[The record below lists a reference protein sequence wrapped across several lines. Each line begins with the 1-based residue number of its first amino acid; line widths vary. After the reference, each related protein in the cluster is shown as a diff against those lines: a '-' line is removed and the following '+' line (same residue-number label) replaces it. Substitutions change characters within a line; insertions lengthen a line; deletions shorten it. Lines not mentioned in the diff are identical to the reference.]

1 MLGYLRGFDDIFDQV
16 ERMNRDMEGLF
27 GNRPAW
33 SGIRSVAPGTFPPI
47 NVGSSAEQVDLFAFA
62 PGLDPATIE
71 VEMQQNLLTIA
82 GERKVELPEDKQ
94 LYRNERFSGRFRRVL
109 TLPEDVD
116 PDQVSA
122 SYKDGVL
129 HITVK
134 RSEVAKPRRIEI
146 H

>member
-16 ERMNRDMEGLF
+16 ERMNREMEGLF
-27 GNRPAW
+27 GTRPAW
-33 SGIRSVAPGTFPPI
+33 SGIRSVAPGTFPAI

-71 VEMQQNLLTIA
+71 VELQQNLLTIA
-82 GERKVELPEDKQ
+82 GERKVEVPEDKQ
-94 LYRNERFSGRFRRVL
+94 MYRNERFSGRFRRVL

-116 PDQVSA
+116 PDQVQA
-122 SYKDGVL
+122 NYKDGVL
-129 HITVK
+129 HVSVK
-134 RSEVAKPRRIEI
+134 RSEVARPRRIEV